1 MEAELAWD
9 TAWPVPVK
17 AGGTAGAGT
26 SRDGVRREGKQ
37 GASLASLPMGWMSS
51 SSCVPHSCGV
61 NWLLLVLCTRHLW
74 RRCCSLRQG
83 ALGLLARIKQR
94 GFRVHSP
101 VGDLQPRSG
110 VRFTH
115 SFFWTMPSPSAPA
128 ALSHQFLF
136 KQARFYK
143 SQGAA
148 PGTRDQFL

>member
-1 MEAELAWD
+1 MACASEGRGHCGRRNQQGRGEEGGQAGCKPGFSAHGMDVLLLLCSPLLRGELA
-9 TAWPVPVK
+9 A
-17 AGGTAGAGT
+17 ACA
-26 SRDGVRREGKQ
+26 
-37 GASLASLPMGWMSS
+37 L
-51 SSCVPHSCGV
+51 
-61 NWLLLVLCTRHLW
+61 HLW

-94 GFRVHSP
+94 GFRIHSP

-128 ALSHQFLF
+128 ALSYQFLF

-148 PGTRDQFL
+148 PGIRDQFL